1 MYMKSFGGK
10 SHRLLTL
17 AVMFGLATLLFASLA
32 GCGSTGGSSSAGKIT
47 LTDDA
52 GNTLMLDKAANRIV
66 SLAPGNTEI
75 VYAVGAEGKLVGV
88 TTFCDYPPAAKK
100 KPKIGDFSTPNVEK
114 IASVN
119 PQVVLVT
126 GGIQKGMVESLNK
139 LGIKVFVIDP
149 KSFEALFKDMEAVG
163 EMAGIKDVAAK
174 KVEAMRKQVSQ
185 IEAKAKGL
193 RKTDVFFE
201 IYKQPLMTAGTGT
214 MIDLMIR
221 AAGGTNLG
229 ATAGPQFP
237 EFSEEQLL
245 KDNPDVY
252 VAVKGSQSD
261 PADISQRP
269 GYSALKAVKD
279 GRVYVVED
287 NPFVRSGPRMVRG
300 LQQLAQI
307 LHPEV
312 FKKNN

>member
-1 MYMKSFGGK
+1 MHRKSLVGK
-10 SHRLLTL
+10 SQGLLGPAL
-17 AVMFGLATLLFASLA
+17 MLGLAALILVSVA
-32 GCGSTGGSSSAGKIT
+32 GCGTTGGSGGTGKIT

-52 GNTLMLDKAANRIV
+52 GNTLVLDKPADRIV

-75 VYAVGAEGKLVGV
+75 VYAVGAQDKLVGV
-88 TTFCDYPPAAKK
+88 TTYCDYPPAAKK
-100 KPKIGDFSTPNVEK
+100 KAKIGDFSTPNVEK
-114 IASVN
+114 IASVD

-139 LGIKVFVIDP
+139 LGIKVFMIDP

-163 EMAGIKDVAAK
+163 EMAGIKDVAAR
-174 KVEAMRKQVSQ
+174 KVDALRKQVSD
-185 IEAKAKGL
+185 IEAKAKTL
-193 RKTDVFFE
+193 PKTNVFFE

-214 MIDLMIR
+214 MIDLMIK

-237 EFSEEQLL
+237 EFSEEQLVT
-245 KDNPDVY
+245 DNPDVY
-252 VAVKGSQSD
+252 VAVKGSQMD
-261 PADISQRP
+261 PADISNRP

-287 NPFVRSGPRMVRG
+287 NPFVRSGPRMVQG
-300 LQQLAQI
+300 LAQLARI
-307 LHPEV
+307 LHPET
-312 FKKNN
+312 FKKTD

>member
-1 MYMKSFGGK
+1 MYLKSVKGK
-10 SHRLLTL
+10 WNTVVLL
-17 AVMFGLATLLFASLA
+17 AVMLVTALLFASLA
-32 GCGSTGGSSSAGKIT
+32 GCGSSGTSGGSGKIT

-52 GNTLMLDKAANRIV
+52 GNKLVLDKPADRIV

-75 VYAVGAEGKLVGV
+75 VYAVGAQDKLVGV
-88 TTFCDYPPAAKK
+88 TTYCDYPPAAKK
-100 KPKIGDFSTPNVEK
+100 KPRIGDFSTPNVEK

-149 KSFEALFKDMEAVG
+149 KSFEGLFKDMEAVG
-163 EMAGIKDVAAK
+163 VMAGIKDVAAS

-185 IEAKAKGL
+185 VEAKAKDL
-193 RKTDVFFE
+193 PKTNVFFE

-214 MIDLMIR
+214 MIDLMIKN
-221 AAGGTNLG
+221 AGGKNLG
-229 ATAGPQFP
+229 AAAGPQFP

-287 NPFVRSGPRMVRG
+287 NPFVRSGPRLVQG

-312 FKKNN
+312 FKKNS

>member
-1 MYMKSFGGK
+1 MYLKSVKGK
-10 SHRLLTL
+10 WNTVVLL
-17 AVMFGLATLLFASLA
+17 AVMLVTALLFASLA
-32 GCGSTGGSSSAGKIT
+32 GCGSSGTSGGSGKIT

-52 GNTLMLDKAANRIV
+52 GNKLVLDKPADRIV

-75 VYAVGAEGKLVGV
+75 VYAVGAQDKLVGV
-88 TTFCDYPPAAKK
+88 TTYCDYPPAAKK
-100 KPKIGDFSTPNVEK
+100 KPRIGDFSTPNVEK

-149 KSFEALFKDMEAVG
+149 KSFEGLFKDMEAVG
-163 EMAGIKDVAAK
+163 VMAGIKDVAAS

-185 IEAKAKGL
+185 VEAKAKDL
-193 RKTDVFFE
+193 PKTNVFFE

-214 MIDLMIR
+214 MIDLMIKT
-221 AAGGTNLG
+221 AGGKNLG
-229 ATAGPQFP
+229 AAAGPQFP

-287 NPFVRSGPRMVRG
+287 NPFVRSGPRLVQG

-312 FKKNN
+312 FKKNS

>member
-1 MYMKSFGGK
+1 MYLKSVKGK
-10 SHRLLTL
+10 WNTVVLL
-17 AVMFGLATLLFASLA
+17 AVMLVIALLFASLA
-32 GCGSTGGSSSAGKIT
+32 GCGSSGTSGGSGKIT

-52 GNTLMLDKAANRIV
+52 GNKLVLDKPADRIV

-75 VYAVGAEGKLVGV
+75 VYAVGAQDKLVGV
-88 TTFCDYPPAAKK
+88 TTYCDYPPAAKK

-163 EMAGIKDVAAK
+163 VMAGIKDVAAR
-174 KVEAMRKQVSQ
+174 KVEAMRKQVSEIQ
-185 IEAKAKGL
+185 AKAKDL
-193 RKTDVFFE
+193 PKTNVFFE

-214 MIDLMIR
+214 MIDLMINT
-221 AAGGTNLG
+221 AGGKNLG
-229 ATAGPQFP
+229 AAAGPQFP

-287 NPFVRSGPRMVRG
+287 NPFVRSGPRLVQG

-312 FKKNN
+312 FKKNS